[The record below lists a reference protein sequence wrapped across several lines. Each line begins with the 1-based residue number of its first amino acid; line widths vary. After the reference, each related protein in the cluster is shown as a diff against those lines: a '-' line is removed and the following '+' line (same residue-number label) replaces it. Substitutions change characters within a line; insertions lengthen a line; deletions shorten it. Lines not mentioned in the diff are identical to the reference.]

1 MLVGPL
7 KIPGLAPHKNEISD
21 LQEITILKE
30 VSQCFVF
37 DAVKFKKWRSLITRF
52 VLDVVNFEEWGS
64 LAEEL
69 RFQACR

>member
-37 DAVKFKKWRSLITRF
+37 DAVKFKK
-52 VLDVVNFEEWGS
+52 
-64 LAEEL
+64 
-69 RFQACR
+69 